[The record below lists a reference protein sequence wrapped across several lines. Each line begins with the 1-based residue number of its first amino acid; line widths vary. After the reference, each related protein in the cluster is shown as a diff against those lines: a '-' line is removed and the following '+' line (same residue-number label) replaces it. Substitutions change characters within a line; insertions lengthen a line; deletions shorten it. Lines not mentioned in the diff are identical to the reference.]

1 MKQFVKALDKD
12 GDGDCF
18 SYICTKDH
26 GAGMPMSTP
35 VGVCTMRQVC
45 TMFDE
50 TIKVSAVMLLGQKR
64 TELIEMFS
72 DQW

>member
-1 MKQFVKALDKD
+1 
-12 GDGDCF
+12 
-18 SYICTKDH
+18 
-26 GAGMPMSTP
+26 
-35 VGVCTMRQVC
+35 
-45 TMFDE
+45 MFDE